1 MPFPL
6 NGFETHGHY
15 TTLIF
20 WQAWPEITSQSIV
33 RPIFGCNILWYPS
46 FPAMKHLL
54 RIRIFLKPYFWQ
66 ILLTLLMLL
75 ILTGLSLVVPRIIR
89 SVIDDG
95 LARGA
100 SRYLLRSALLLLG
113 LGLVSAIL
121 NLGNRYWSEWIAAR
135 VGYDLRNRMYDHIQY
150 LPFTYHDHAQSGQL
164 ISRCIEDVRSIE
176 RFAGGAVT
184 DLIRFILLAIG
195 IISIMLTDNT
205 KLAIIALLPMIPLVL
220 MTSSF
225 GTKIGKLFFAVDN
238 AVGDVSNRL
247 QENVVGVQVVRAF
260 AREGYEVKRF
270 ETANQQVFQTWVY
283 VIDEWAKIMPTTNF
297 LTTISVILIL
307 WFGGQMVMNGTLT
320 VGEIVAFNAYIL
332 MLAEP
337 AQQLT
342 GLVNAGGEAAAG
354 AQRVFEVLDT
364 KPAIQTPKDAVKL
377 DLLRGQV
384 AFCNVGLKYQD
395 ERTASL
401 SEINLQVEPN
411 RIVAL
416 IGQTGSGKTSL
427 VNLIPRFYD
436 VTEGSV
442 LVDGVDVREMDLVSL
457 RKQIGIVLQTSL
469 LFSDTIQA
477 NIAYG
482 HPEATMDEII
492 AAAKAAQAHEFIESF
507 TNGYDTIVGERGV
520 TLSGGQRQRVA
531 IARALLMNPRILILD
546 DSTSSVDTQTE
557 KLIQAALDALMEG
570 RTTFVIAHR
579 LSTVRRADMILVM
592 DKGQIVERGTHNEL
606 LARGGLYKEI
616 YDLQLIDHTK
626 FAEEMEELQEE
637 NTLQVKE
644 HDEM

>member
-1 MPFPL
+1 
-6 NGFETHGHY
+6 
-15 TTLIF
+15 
-20 WQAWPEITSQSIV
+20 
-33 RPIFGCNILWYPS
+33 
-46 FPAMKHLL
+46 
-54 RIRIFLKPYFWQ
+54 
-66 ILLTLLMLL
+66 
-75 ILTGLSLVVPRIIR
+75 LS
-89 SVIDDG
+89 
-95 LARGA
+95 
-100 SRYLLRSALLLLG
+100 
-113 LGLVSAIL
+113 
-121 NLGNRYWSEWIAAR
+121 LGNRYWSEWIAAR

-184 DLIRFILLAIG
+184 ELIRFVLLTIG
-195 IISIMLTDNT
+195 IIYIMLLDNAQ
-205 KLAIIALLPMIPLVL
+205 LATIALLPMSPLVW
-220 MTSSF
+220 MTSNF

-260 AREGYEVKRF
+260 AREPYEIGRF
-270 ETANQQVFQTWVY
+270 EATNKHVFQTWVH
-283 VIDEWAKIMPTTNF
+283 VIDEWSKIMPTSHW
-297 LTTISVILIL
+297 LTTVSVILIL
-307 WFGGQMVMNGTLT
+307 WFGGQMVLNGTLT
-320 VGEIVAFNAYIL
+320 VGAIVAFNAYIL

-342 GLVNAGGEAAAG
+342 ALVNASGEAAAG

-364 KPAIQTPKDAVKL
+364 QPAIQSPVEALRLET
-377 DLLRGQV
+377 LRGEV
-384 AFCNVGLKYQD
+384 EFREVELKYQD

-401 SEINLQVEPN
+401 RGINLRVEQN

-416 IGQTGSGKTSL
+416 IGPTGSGKTSL

-436 VTEGSV
+436 VSKGSV

-469 LFSDTIQA
+469 LFSDTIKA

-482 HPEATMDEII
+482 RPDATMDEII
-492 AAAKAAQAHEFIESF
+492 AAARAAQAHEFIEGF
-507 TNGYDTIVGERGV
+507 TNGYETLVGERGV

-557 KLIQAALDALMEG
+557 KLIQAALNALMEG

-592 DKGQIVERGTHNEL
+592 DKGRIVEQGTHAEL

-616 YDLQLIDHTK
+616 HDLQLIDHAG
-626 FAEEMEELQEE
+626 FAEEIEELLEE
-637 NTLQVKE
+637 NVLQVKE
-644 HDEM
+644 HDEI

>member
-1 MPFPL
+1 M
-6 NGFETHGHY
+6 
-15 TTLIF
+15 
-20 WQAWPEITSQSIV
+20 
-33 RPIFGCNILWYPS
+33 WYPLH
-46 FPAMKHLL
+46 PDMKHLL
-54 RIRIFLKPYFWQ
+54 RIKIFLKPYFWQ
-66 ILLTLLMLL
+66 ILATLFLLL
-75 ILTGLSLVVPRIIR
+75 IITGVSLVVPRIIR
-89 SVIDDG
+89 SVIDQG
-95 LARGA
+95 LARGQTQ
-100 SRYLLRSALLLLG
+100 YLVRSALVLLG
-113 LGLVSAIL
+113 LGLGSAIL

-184 DLIRFILLAIG
+184 ELIRFFLLTVG
-195 IISIMLTDNT
+195 IVYLMFLDNSR
-205 KLAIIALLPMIPLVL
+205 LALIALLPMIPLVL
-220 MTSSF
+220 MTSNF

-260 AREGYEVKRF
+260 AREPYEIDRF
-270 ETANQQVFQTWVY
+270 EVANKRVFQTWVH
-283 VIDEWAKIMPTTNF
+283 VIDEWSKIMPTSHW
-297 LTTISVILIL
+297 LTTVSVILIL
-307 WFGGQMVMNGTLT
+307 WFGGQMVLDGTLT
-320 VGEIVAFNAYIL
+320 VGAIVAFNAYIL

-342 GLVNAGGEAAAG
+342 ALVNAGGEAAAG

-364 KPAIQTPKDAVKL
+364 QPAIQTPSDAVRFET
-377 DLLRGQV
+377 LRGEV
-384 AFCNVGLKYQD
+384 VFREVGLRYQD

-401 SEINLQVEPN
+401 GGIHLRVEPN

-416 IGQTGSGKTSL
+416 IGPTGSGKTSL

-442 LVDGVDVREMDLVSL
+442 LVDGVDVRDVDLVTL

-469 LFSDTIQA
+469 LFSDTIKA

-482 HPEATMDEII
+482 RPEATMEEIV
-492 AAAKAAQAHEFIESF
+492 AAAQAAQAHEFIEGF
-507 TNGYDTIVGERGV
+507 TNGYDTLVGERGV

-557 KLIQAALDALMEG
+557 KLIQAALDTLMEG

-592 DKGQIVERGTHNEL
+592 DKGRIVEQGTHDEL
-606 LARGGLYKEI
+606 LARGGLYREI
-616 YDLQLIDHTK
+616 HDLQLIDHAG
-626 FAEEMEELQEE
+626 FAEEMEEFEEE
-637 NTLQVKE
+637 NVMQMKE